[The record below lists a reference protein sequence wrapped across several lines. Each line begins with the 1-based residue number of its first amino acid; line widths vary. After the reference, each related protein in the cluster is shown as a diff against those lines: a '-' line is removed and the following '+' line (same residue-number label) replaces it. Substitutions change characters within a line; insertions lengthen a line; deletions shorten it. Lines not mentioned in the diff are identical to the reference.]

1 MFMPSCVSDNVT
13 NYVGIVLK
21 RRLCSIFCKVDE
33 EYHDNYGIIVV
44 VIKGKLTNNSL
55 LDLEKMPIVPGD
67 IYAQK

>member
-1 MFMPSCVSDNVT
+1 MFMTSCVSDNVT

-21 RRLCSIFCKVDE
+21 RRLCSIFYKVDE

-44 VIKGKLTNNSL
+44 AINNSL
-55 LDLEKMPIVPGD
+55 LDLEKIPIVPGD

>member
-1 MFMPSCVSDNVT
+1 MFMTSCVSDNVT

-21 RRLCSIFCKVDE
+21 RRRCSIFYKADE

-44 VIKGKLTNNSL
+44 AINNSL
-55 LDLEKMPIVPGD
+55 LDLEKIPIVPGD

>member
-1 MFMPSCVSDNVT
+1 MFMPSWVSNNIT

-21 RRLCSIFCKVDE
+21 RRRCSIFYKADE

-44 VIKGKLTNNSL
+44 AINNSL
-55 LDLEKMPIVPGD
+55 LDLEKIPIVPGD